1 MKLGKR
7 YSLLK
12 KRYNAASIVATFTRR
27 SDNEEMKISRKLS
40 IMVVLS
46 LFGCKINKKA
56 YIRELNKSS
65 LNGRN
70 TKEVR

>member
-12 KRYNAASIVATFTRR
+12 KRYNAASVVATFTRR
-27 SDNEEMKISRKLS
+27 SDNEEMKISRKLN

-46 LFGCKINKKA
+46 IFGVKINKKA
-56 YIRELNKSS
+56 YKRELNKYTI
-65 LNGRN
+65 NER
-70 TKEVR
+70 